1 MLWEEGMVQEANAQ
15 PEMTGIAGK
24 REGITA
30 GIS

>member
-24 REGITA
+24 EKA
-30 GIS
+30 